1 MPSGG
6 AWSWQTNG
14 TCEGSVDMELL
25 LHYSLIPSLAII
37 AVLSFLERR
46 ASRTWP
52 DGKLRFLEGRFGIVV
67 PLDFVG
73 TFSNRWSFG
82 FAFGATAN
90 KVMLL
95 FLEDY
100 VPLQVPRWAQAVVL
114 LIGGTEVGLSHF
126 PLFACLSTE
135 SHVAGSVLGFCYAS
149 TWLAAMM
156 IYIAQCPHGQ
166 VSVFLSEEGV
176 TFLVL
181 VMVPG
186 HWHSGAALP
195 GLQSEQYMTNRGEP
209 PLPSCG
215 GEWAEGHAAEWPVW
229 RRAGGMRR
237 QAHRPGEGQE
247 WPVGLGGGQSACLA
261 AGHGQ
266 HTTCPSCPPCPVAW
280 PAWQE
285 LCDTVRSALPGQ
297 ALGDYERIIFYWP
310 SLLCLVFLLGR
321 FALMFA
327 KALRVRLNMD
337 VPREESRLL
346 TVPQAQYVKRL
357 LRKPPERQAQKSWV
371 RRKLY
376 EWDACFQFPGR
387 MIGTSV
393 LAVICLYLFIVIEIF
408 VQKQSFQQLR
418 ALESTMENHFLLS
431 NSTEELSPVFPW
443 LGEFINVLQGVWFF
457 TVFAASLTCITYV
470 FHILACYRKH
480 MKRLWAGEKHFLP
493 VRFHQPSSSRS
504 VAAIARYSGWQIAY
518 LLWGYLIL
526 HTVQCVF
533 GMFIMYAVVLPIH
546 HGQGLEVAKELGLTI
561 LAAGIAV
568 GLVLLQVRVAALFFL
583 QPRIQPADEQKPLA
597 LNNRRAFHNFN
608 YFLFFYNVL
617 LGLGACL
624 SRLLCSALLGT
635 WLIARI
641 DRTILQRGYEGAD
654 TGFNTWVGMLFMD
667 HYHTNPT
674 LLCFCHV
681 LLVGSPER
689 SLPKATRYASF
700 GSISNARISP
710 QARTRWLLLYSL
722 LNNPQLVALRKPSA
736 RSRVGAAPQGPC
748 V

>member
-1 MPSGG
+1 
-6 AWSWQTNG
+6 
-14 TCEGSVDMELL
+14 MELL

-46 ASRTWP
+46 ASRTWL

-166 VSVFLSEEGV
+166 VSVFLSEEGF

-186 HWHSGAALP
+186 HWHSGGLASESAPPSPGSVPCRGRAGCTTALP
-195 GLQSEQYMTNRGEP
+195 GFGEASERSECPRRG
-209 PLPSCG
+209 
-215 GEWAEGHAAEWPVW
+215 
-229 RRAGGMRR
+229 
-237 QAHRPGEGQE
+237 
-247 WPVGLGGGQSACLA
+247 
-261 AGHGQ
+261 
-266 HTTCPSCPPCPVAW
+266 
-280 PAWQE
+280 
-285 LCDTVRSALPGQ
+285 
-297 ALGDYERIIFYWP
+297 IIFYWP

-337 VPREESRLL
+337 VPRRSAVCPSPSL
-346 TVPQAQYVKRL
+346 P
-357 LRKPPERQAQKSWV
+357 RQAQKSWV

-546 HGQGLEVAKELGLTI
+546 HGQGLEVAKELGLT
-561 LAAGIAV
+561 
-568 GLVLLQVRVAALFFL
+568 
-583 QPRIQPADEQKPLA
+583 
-597 LNNRRAFHNFN
+597 
-608 YFLFFYNVL
+608 
-617 LGLGACL
+617 
-624 SRLLCSALLGT
+624 
-635 WLIARI
+635 
-641 DRTILQRGYEGAD
+641 
-654 TGFNTWVGMLFMD
+654 M
-667 HYHTNPT
+667 
-674 LLCFCHV
+674 
-681 LLVGSPER
+681 
-689 SLPKATRYASF
+689 
-700 GSISNARISP
+700 
-710 QARTRWLLLYSL
+710 
-722 LNNPQLVALRKPSA
+722 
-736 RSRVGAAPQGPC
+736 
-748 V
+748 

>member
-1 MPSGG
+1 RLLLCLR
-6 AWSWQTNG
+6 SWQTNG

-46 ASRTWP
+46 ASRTWL

-166 VSVFLSEEGV
+166 VSVFLSE
-176 TFLVL
+176 
-181 VMVPG
+181 
-186 HWHSGAALP
+186 
-195 GLQSEQYMTNRGEP
+195 
-209 PLPSCG
+209 
-215 GEWAEGHAAEWPVW
+215 
-229 RRAGGMRR
+229 
-237 QAHRPGEGQE
+237 
-247 WPVGLGGGQSACLA
+247 
-261 AGHGQ
+261 
-266 HTTCPSCPPCPVAW
+266 
-280 PAWQE
+280 
-285 LCDTVRSALPGQ
+285 
-297 ALGDYERIIFYWP
+297 IIFYWP

-327 KALRVRLNMD
+327 KALRVRLNIHPWTSSPAGMS
-337 VPREESRLL
+337 PRGPRQG
-346 TVPQAQYVKRL
+346 TAR
-357 LRKPPERQAQKSWV
+357 RGRGRQAQKSWV

-561 LAAGIAV
+561 PSARPWVLCPAWPAWRCPPLLAPGE
-568 GLVLLQVRVAALFFL
+568 QAAPLFC
-583 QPRIQPADEQKPLA
+583 RK
-597 LNNRRAFHNFN
+597 AFHNFN

-710 QARTRWLLLYSL
+710 QARTRWLLLSSL
-722 LNNPQLVALRKPSA
+722 LNNPQLVALRK
-736 RSRVGAAPQGPC
+736 
-748 V
+748 